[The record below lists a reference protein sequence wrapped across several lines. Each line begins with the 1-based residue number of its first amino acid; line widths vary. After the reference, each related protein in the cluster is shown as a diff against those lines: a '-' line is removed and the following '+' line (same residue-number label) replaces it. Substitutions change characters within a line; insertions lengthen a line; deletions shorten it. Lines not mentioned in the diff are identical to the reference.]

1 MSFCYFLQDDIDSDQ
16 SLSSQDVLS
25 VPDFLEDSSFLK
37 SLKWLQLD
45 TVQFQADSDQ
55 SDTDEAVANSSHIST
70 TNQSRSASWGPI
82 RQERW
87 RQWKLKAEEPF
98 ITIRDWLLTGRYRDS
113 RVMINAGLY
122 GIDVSEWKDEDFP
135 CLSPQVL
142 LPSMPPVVKASTS
155 KVVDPS
161 IPPLVKPS
169 TSKVLDPSIEQL
181 VQESFSEL
189 DISSWNEQDFN
200 SSPPPYTES
209 EPSSEQ
215 LVEKYFSELDISS
228 WKDEDFEMKSP
239 PRPYRERKD
248 LKGKVKKS
256 KNVHPS

>member
-1 MSFCYFLQDDIDSDQ
+1 MSFCYFLQDDTDSDQ

-135 CLSPQVL
+135 CLRPQVL
-142 LPSMPPVVKASTS
+142 LPSM
-155 KVVDPS
+155 
-161 IPPLVKPS
+161 PPLVKPS